1 MDNTKYHLASPT
13 NPRAF
18 WTFAVL
24 PSGKVLVENRG
35 SSCYRYRW
43 ELDAAEARLRWV
55 KLVRQGWVRW

>member
-18 WTFAVL
+18 WTFTML
-24 PSGKVLVENRG
+24 PSGKVQVENRG

-43 ELDAAEARLRWV
+43 
-55 KLVRQGWVRW
+55 